1 MGGDGGGVVVRRC
14 ARREERE
21 RNRTSLFK
29 LVRFDEVPGQ
39 DTWFVFEVPGLD
51 TLNYYIKFISSFSN
65 QVHLVHL
72 KFFESSSS
80 PNFFVQVFRIQ
91 VHLVLLKFFESSS
104 SPNFFVQVFRIQVHP
119 ILFEFI
125 FKFSFKF
132 FEFRF
137 QVFRIKFIY

>member
-51 TLNYYIKFISSFSN
+51 TLNYYNCVLHIKSST
-65 QVHLVHL
+65 H
-72 KFFESSSS
+72 FE
-80 PNFFVQVFRIQ
+80 N
-91 VHLVLLKFFESSS
+91 
-104 SPNFFVQVFRIQVHP
+104 
-119 ILFEFI
+119 I
-125 FKFSFKF
+125 FH
-132 FEFRF
+132 
-137 QVFRIKFIY
+137 QTL

>member
-65 QVHLVHL
+65 QVHL
-72 KFFESSSS
+72 
-80 PNFFVQVFRIQ
+80 QV
-91 VHLVLLKFFESSS
+91 
-104 SPNFFVQVFRIQVHP
+104 
-119 ILFEFI
+119 FEFI
-125 FKFSFKF
+125 VIALLRYCVSALLRYCVIFVHLHLSGCSSSYSSFSFKF
-132 FEFRF
+132 FEFKVHLFFCRSD
-137 QVFRIKFIY
+137 